1 MWCPKCR
8 YEYREGITVCPD
20 CGSPLVESLEEYDK
34 EQAEKEKANLEAQ
47 AELQHEADELVYGAG
62 DELIP
67 GQPDL
72 GRERPVVYQDSA
84 TKAEESRSSA
94 IALLGVGIVGFVFTI
109 MLFFNLIP
117 VFHFSGSSRYFVS
130 GVMGAM
136 FVLFIVMGVIS
147 MKSVKTLREKA
158 DKEHS
163 LEEELKKWC
172 TENLSAKRIDKA
184 MQESDAADAAESSG
198 TEETKETGDLLKT
211 DGSDAADE
219 AGEMD
224 TRDEVLYFKRVEK
237 IKQLISAQFINL
249 DSAFLDHFSDEIYNS
264 LYEYEKTD
272 ADAADSEEE
281 NAGED
286 SGSGEKTD

>member
-34 EQAEKEKANLEAQ
+34 EQAEKEQANLAAQ
-47 AELQHEADELVYGAG
+47 AELQHEAEELVYGAG

-109 MLFFNLIP
+109 LLFFNLIP
-117 VFHFSGSSRYFVS
+117 VFHFTGSSRYFVS

-163 LEEELKKWC
+163 LEQELKKWC
-172 TENLSAKRIDKA
+172 AENLSAKRIDEA
-184 MQESDAADAAESSG
+184 MQESDAENAAVSNTAD
-198 TEETKETGDLLKT
+198 D
-211 DGSDAADE
+211 

-224 TRDEVLYFKRVEK
+224 TRDEVLYFKRAEK
-237 IKQLISAQFINL
+237 IKQLISAQFVNL

-272 ADAADSEEE
+272 ADATDSENTETAEDSADSEDS
-281 NAGED
+281 AVTGED